1 MAITLGT
8 YGSGLDVETIVAAL
22 VDADIAPKT
31 NSLDRKEQSINA
43 ELTAI
48 GSLKSVMSALDTSLT
63 GLSDASVFDVVSID
77 APASVGAVQTGSPVA
92 GQYSLE
98 VTSLATSQVL
108 ATASPGYSSPT
119 SVVGTGTLTISLGTP
134 TYSGSATSGAYTG
147 FTPASGKTA
156 TITLDSSNNTVTG
169 FRDAVNSAKIG
180 ITASLVSDGGTTR
193 LLFTA
198 DNTGADTAISITTS
212 DADLSSLA
220 YGYTEGG
227 SPSFVSNLTEARSPA
242 DASFNFNGLSLSS
255 ATNNVGSLIDGVDL
269 SLKSVTSSAQTINI
283 TTDTSAIETK
293 IQAFVDS
300 YNSYQTTLASLM
312 DHEDSSGALAGDAT
326 ARRVQT
332 SLRSITTGLN
342 SISGN
347 AFSNLSEL
355 GITSERSGTLVVDSS
370 KLQAALSSSIDDVK
384 EFFAGV
390 TTTTNLS
397 DNTDKTGLADRLKDS
412 IDVYLN
418 ASSGML
424 ISREDRLNTSLT
436 DISDDRSDV
445 LERMSELEERYTKQ
459 FTAMDTLVGQLQS
472 TSDFLTQQ
480 IDAIK
485 AAANR

>member
-8 YGSGLDVETIVAAL
+8 YGSSLDVETIVAAL

-31 NSLDRKEQSINA
+31 NSLARKEESVNA

-48 GSLKSVMSALDTSLT
+48 GSLKSVLSTLDTSLT
-63 GLSDASVFDVVSID
+63 GLSDASAFGAVSIETPSSVD
-77 APASVGAVQTGSPVA
+77 AIQTGSPSA
-92 GQYSLE
+92 GQYSIE
-98 VTSLATSQVL
+98 VGRLAASQVL
-108 ATASPGYSSPT
+108 ATPAPGYSSTT
-119 SVVGTGTLTISLGTP
+119 STVGTGTLTISIGTP
-134 TYSGSATSGAYTG
+134 TYAGSATSGSYTG

-156 TITLDSSNNTVTG
+156 TLTLDSSNNTVTG
-169 FRDAVNSAKIG
+169 LRDAVNSAAIG
-180 ITASLVSDGGTTR
+180 ITASIVNDGGATR

-198 DNTGADTAISITTS
+198 DDTGAATAISITTS
-212 DADLSSLA
+212 DSSLA
-220 YGYTEGG
+220 GLAHGYTEGG
-227 SPSFVSNLTEARSPA
+227 SPAFVSNLTEARSPV
-242 DASFNFNGLSLSS
+242 DASFTFNGLSLSS
-255 ATNNVGSLIDGVDL
+255 ASNTVGSLIDGLDI
-269 SLKSVTSSAQTINI
+269 SLKSVTSAAQII
-283 TTDTSAIETK
+283 SIKQDTSSIETK
-293 IQAFVDS
+293 IQTFIDS

-312 DHEDSSGALAGDAT
+312 DYENAAGALAGDAT

-370 KLQAALSSSIDDVK
+370 KLQAALSSNIDDVK

-390 TTTTNLS
+390 TNTTNLS
-397 DNTDKTGLADRLKDS
+397 DNTDETGLADRLKAS

-418 ASSGML
+418 SSSGML

-436 DISDDRSDV
+436 AISDDRSDV
-445 LERMSELEERYTKQ
+445 LARMSELEERYTKQ